1 LRVPEPFALTP
12 KLLARHGFAGRAL
25 ALPPSALGRLVH
37 LFAEAPP
44 ASVAW
49 ALQGRRADSQAWAPL
64 VQRAAKAAST
74 GPSCESCEGSGKC
87 AQCSGIGCMVCGG
100 SGKCAVC
107 DGVGYIEKPPDSD
120 DDKDDDDDDDEES
133 SSNGYTAGPV
143 VHVVTV
149 RGLLASEVT
158 RWECG
163 VSDGYQG
170 QGGIVDRWRMAHA
183 DPACVAVVLDAM
195 APGGDALLCM
205 ESAAEMAAIT
215 AASGKPSYV
224 YASEAT
230 SAMYALA
237 CGAAGPG
244 GFCVA
249 PSADVANVGTRTW
262 HVDRSAKNEKDG
274 LVVTHFG
281 DPPGKILGNPDEP
294 LDDEARARIERDIKE
309 STERFVNFVAERRGM
324 TPEAVRAA
332 DADTRRGAAA
342 VASGFAD
349 RVANSLSEVVQ
360 LAYGKAMAAIQPT
373 TITSSAGAGADS
385 DPEDDDMKLS
395 PAALQKLGL
404 APGAKTADVEAA
416 ILARAEAPPAAPPTT
431 VYQPPTPTDDPLR
444 ALGAVALDALGGGDV
459 IQALIEAPRRLAR
472 GAVAPAVEVER
483 DELRRERAWG
493 NAITAGA
500 FTAGEVWRQVE
511 GNRGERSKAYTPMAA
526 ALNAAY
532 PDVAKL
538 EERLDKLP
546 KLSRGGASAVTP
558 EADADLAR
566 AADEQR
572 QAVALSPR
580 WLAIAAK
587 SGVNPASLAKRAA
600 ENLGQITTE
609 PAQ

>member
-1 LRVPEPFALTP
+1 VAAPEPFALTP
-12 KLLARHGFAGRAL
+12 KLLARHGFAGRVL
-25 ALPPSALGRLVH
+25 ALPPSALGRLVQ
-37 LFAEAPP
+37 LFASAPP
-44 ASVAW
+44 ASTPW
-49 ALQGRRADSQAWAPL
+49 ALQGRRADAQTWASL
-64 VQRAAKAAST
+64 VERQPKASA
-74 GPSCESCEGSGKC
+74 GPSCESCGGTGRC
-87 AQCSGIGCMVCGG
+87 AQCSGIGCSVCDMT
-100 SGKCAVC
+100 GKCQVC
-107 DGVGYIEKPPDSD
+107 EGAGTIEKPHDPDDDPDSD
-120 DDKDDDDDDDEES
+120 DPES
-133 SSNGYTAGPV
+133 SSGGYAMGPV
-143 VHVVTV
+143 VSVVTV

-183 DPACVAVVLDAM
+183 DPVSCAVVLDAM

-215 AASGKPSYV
+215 AASGKPSFV

-274 LVVTHFG
+274 IVVTHFG

-309 STERFVNFVAERRGM
+309 STERFVAFVAQQRGM
-324 TPEAVRAA
+324 TPEAVRDA

-342 VASGFAD
+342 VAAGFAD
-349 RVANSLSEVVQ
+349 RVANSLSEVVA
-360 LAYGKAMAAIQPT
+360 LAYGQAMAAVQPT
-373 TITSSAGAGADS
+373 TIASSPSMDD
-385 DPEDDDMKLS
+385 DPEDDMKLT
-395 PAALQKLGL
+395 PETLQALGL
-404 APGAKTADVEAA
+404 KPGATASDVEAA
-416 ILARAEAPPAAPPTT
+416 AKSLAARPVATLLAVPETT
-431 VYQPPTPTDDPLR
+431 GDDPLR
-444 ALGAVALDALGGGDV
+444 ALGSVALDALGGGDV
-459 IQALIEAPRRLAR
+459 MDALIEVPRRLAR
-472 GAVAPAVEVER
+472 GASAPTVEVER

-493 NAITAGA
+493 NAITSGA
-500 FTAGEVWRQVE
+500 FAAGEVWRQTEVD
-511 GNRGERSKAYTPMAA
+511 GQRAKAYTPMAA

-538 EERLDKLP
+538 EQRLEKLP
-546 KLSRGGASAVTP
+546 KLSRGAVAP
-558 EADADLAR
+558 VEADADLAR

-572 QAVALSPR
+572 QSVALSPR
-580 WLAIAAK
+580 WQALAVKNGI
-587 SGVNPASLAKRAA
+587 NPAALAARAA
-600 ENLGQITTE
+600 QNLGLITTE
-609 PAQ
+609 PSS